1 MDNLK
6 SLTSKNKKMIKSW
19 KHQTH
24 SQNWKHKRLQVFWRM
39 MSPQHLTRRPHCQN
53 LTLSK
58 QKTLILP
65 QKLILGG
72 LIQKILDF
80 LSRFWAYTVPTVMAA
95 GKAGGTTTVTMSNT
109 RRIVF
114 PAGSWRKKDPFEP
127 RKLHLLCRGAS
138 ILSCMGPWTELHL
151 SRIPKILHGT
161 LKELHLWRISISLS
175 RMNAWNT
182 WTLVKPWTALYI
194 SWVFSTGAINT
205 KLIWLVYATYPILWP
220 IIPIL
225 S

>member
-1 MDNLK
+1 
-6 SLTSKNKKMIKSW
+6 MIKSW
-19 KHQTH
+19 KHQIH

-39 MSPQHLTRRPHCQN
+39 MSPQHLTRRPHWQN

-127 RKLHLLCRGAS
+127 RKVTSTLQRGFNFK
-138 ILSCMGPWTELHL
+138 LYGTMN
-151 SRIPKILHGT
+151 RIAPIKDS
-161 LKELHLWRISISLS
+161 ENSAWDPERIAPMKDFNKSISHECLEYLNS
-175 RMNAWNT
+175 C
-182 WTLVKPWTALYI
+182 
-194 SWVFSTGAINT
+194 
-205 KLIWLVYATYPILWP
+205 
-220 IIPIL
+220 
-225 S
+225 